1 VLAVLLSL
9 SLSLS
14 GPATAQV
21 LVRTNVIGD
30 DGRRMAT
37 AGDADL
43 IAAVGLITCMRNND
57 LGRPISSRGTGTVV
71 GSRSTVLTA
80 AHVLATNPARFPTN
94 VAFEAGECVFRQY
107 DADGQELAEVGF
119 VRAEFGAFRRNAGL
133 PTEDWAVLRTAAPLP
148 ESTKPLNFAEFE
160 LGALADKTRLPIAI
174 AAFHA
179 DLDYARRRPVLSEG
193 MLFAVDYAGF
203 LRLAHTADI
212 GRMSSGAAIVYR
224 TPGGRGIVVGVQRSA
239 ASFGEFNLGV
249 PVSARLFDTLRSL
262 AWGGVPGSGTE
273 LASLR

>member
-1 VLAVLLSL
+1 
-9 SLSLS
+9 
-14 GPATAQV
+14 
-21 LVRTNVIGD
+21 
-30 DGRRMAT
+30 
-37 AGDADL
+37 
-43 IAAVGLITCMRNND
+43 
-57 LGRPISSRGTGTVV
+57 
-71 GSRSTVLTA
+71 
-80 AHVLATNPARFPTN
+80 
-94 VAFEAGECVFRQY
+94 
-107 DADGQELAEVGF
+107 
-119 VRAEFGAFRRNAGL
+119 
-133 PTEDWAVLRTAAPLP
+133 
-148 ESTKPLNFAEFE
+148 
-160 LGALADKTRLPIAI
+160 LPIAI